1 MLFFEVGSENG
12 SFLVCLRM
20 LWECSTVIWKW
31 SYLLMLRLGVF
42 KWAVFICMGF
52 GNLDWGDGWVG
63 GLIMLKGP
71 Q

>member
-1 MLFFEVGSENG
+1 
-12 SFLVCLRM
+12 
-20 LWECSTVIWKW
+20 
-31 SYLLMLRLGVF
+31 MLRLETWRVF

-63 GLIMLKGP
+63 GLIMLQGP